1 MFGVCVCVCVCVN
14 VLSKGRL
21 SILVVYLYSLNA
33 HILHIVDIITHTQ
46 KNIYI
51 HNLHIYTL

>member
-1 MFGVCVCVCVCVN
+1 VCVCVCVCVCVN

-21 SILVVYLYSLNA
+21 SSLVVYLCSLNA
-33 HILHIVDIITHTQ
+33 HILYIVDIITHTQ
-46 KNIYI
+46 KNIHI